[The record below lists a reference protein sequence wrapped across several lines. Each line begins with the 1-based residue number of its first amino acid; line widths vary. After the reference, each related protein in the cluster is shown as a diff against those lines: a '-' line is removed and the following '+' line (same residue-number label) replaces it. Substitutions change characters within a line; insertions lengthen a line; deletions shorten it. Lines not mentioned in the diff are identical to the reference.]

1 MTLSRRSE
9 AAMPASRM
17 PRHVAIIMDGNGR
30 WAARRKLPRLAGHRK
45 GATSVEE
52 TIRAAAELGIE
63 FLTLYAFSVENWSR
77 PASEIKGL
85 MGLLVRV
92 LKQYQKTLGKEGI
105 RVVPIGRL
113 SDLPPEV
120 ARQLDE
126 TVKATA
132 DNKRLTV
139 LLALSYG
146 GRVEIT
152 EACRSIAQK
161 AVAGKIKP
169 QEIDEAL
176 ISNHLY
182 TAGYPDPDL
191 LIRTSGEMRLSNF
204 LLWQASYTEL
214 FVTPVLWPDFRKKH
228 LVEAVNEFNRRQRR
242 FGGV

>member
-9 AAMPASRM
+9 ATALASHV
-17 PRHVAIIMDGNGR
+17 PRHIAIIMDGNGR
-30 WAARRKLPRLAGHRK
+30 WAGRRKLPRLAGHRE
-45 GATSVEE
+45 GAKSVEE

-77 PASEIKGL
+77 PQSEVKGL

-113 SDLPPEV
+113 SDLPPDV

-132 DNKRLTV
+132 NNTRLTV

-152 EACRSIAQK
+152 EACRALASL
-161 AVAGKIKP
+161 VMAGKIRP
-169 QEIDEAL
+169 QDIDETA

-182 TAGYPDPDL
+182 TAGFPDPDL

-204 LLWQASYTEL
+204 LLWQSSYTEL

-228 LVEAVNEFNRRQRR
+228 LVEAVAEFNRRQRR

>member
-1 MTLSRRSE
+1 MTLSRRSD
-9 AAMPASRM
+9 AATPASRV

-77 PASEIKGL
+77 PAGEIKGL

-113 SDLPPEV
+113 SDLPAEV
-120 ARQLDE
+120 AQQLDE

-132 DNKRLTV
+132 ANKRLTV

-161 AVAGKIKP
+161 AVAGKINP
-169 QEIDEAL
+169 RDIDEAL
-176 ISNHLY
+176 IAGHLY
-182 TAGYPDPDL
+182 TAGFPDPDL

-228 LVEAVNEFNRRQRR
+228 MVEAVDEFNRRQRR